1 MATLRHLVHL
11 LHGVWFRRLFSVRVT
26 SQFSDGIFQVALASY
41 VLFSPEKQ
49 PTPGAI
55 ALTLTVMLLPFTL
68 LGPFAGV
75 FLDRWPRRQ
84 VLAFA
89 NLVRSGVVLG
99 LAALVAAGVP
109 DLVFYV
115 VVVGCLSLNRFI
127 LAGLSAALPHTVLDE
142 DLVTANALTPT
153 LGSIAAEEGRNVVE
167 TMLDLAT

>member
-84 VLAFA
+84 VLVFA

-99 LAALVAAGVP
+99 LAPGVESP
-109 DLVFYV
+109 SVMTGVL
-115 VVVGCLSLNRFI
+115 
-127 LAGLSAALPHTVLDE
+127 LAGAG
-142 DLVTANALTPT
+142 LVVT
-153 LGSIAAEEGRNVVE
+153 GVVE
-167 TMLDLAT
+167 LARRPAGDVDTD

>member
-1 MATLRHLVHL
+1 MDTLRHLVHL
-11 LHGVWFRRLFSVRVT
+11 LRGQWFRRLFSVRVT

-55 ALTLTVMLLPFTL
+55 ALTLTVMLLPFTV

-89 NLVRSGVVLG
+89 NLARSAVVLA
-99 LAALVAAGVP
+99 LAGVVAAGVP
-109 DLVFYV
+109 DLVFYA
-115 VVVGCLSLNRFI
+115 VVVGCLSINRFI
-127 LAGLSAALPHTVLDE
+127 LAGLSAALPLTVVDE

-153 LGSIAAEEGRNVVE
+153 LGSIAALTGALLGTWVSSQ
-167 TMLDLAT
+167 A